1 MFSDGVEL
9 WRRIRQLDADSADR
23 HRRARTAAGIGIIT
37 FASAAV
43 ALVASIP
50 AHGITLVTAMLVTV
64 LVGQLLV
71 IHLGRTNR
79 PTAAGLVFTATV
91 VLVPVVAVA
100 LTHRIDTW
108 PLAVPATALVLT
120 FLLPL
125 RWTPLILTGGMAVLA
140 VLSWQA
146 ATFDSPPV
154 PLDQMLRDSAIIL
167 AATVAIAVYGATS
180 MVSAQRER
188 DRAHAAAQAATELA
202 TTDVLTGLRN
212 RRVEQREL
220 PLAVAHARGQGR
232 LLAVA
237 MIDLDGFKRVND
249 RLGHET
255 GDDVLRQV
263 SGTIAEVSRST
274 DTLVRHGGDEFLLA
288 MPCATAREAQI
299 LCERIRAHVAGLDWK
314 VDLRGVSA
322 PTVSIGIADSSESE
336 QWGDL
341 VSKADSRLLRA
352 KAAGRNRVIASDTD

>member
-43 ALVASIP
+43 ALVVSIP

-167 AATVAIAVYGATS
+167 G
-180 MVSAQRER
+180 RHRR
-188 DRAHAAAQAATELA
+188 DRR
-202 TTDVLTGLRN
+202 LR
-212 RRVEQREL
+212 RDK
-220 PLAVAHARGQGR
+220 H
-232 LLAVA
+232 
-237 MIDLDGFKRVND
+237 
-249 RLGHET
+249 
-255 GDDVLRQV
+255 
-263 SGTIAEVSRST
+263 
-274 DTLVRHGGDEFLLA
+274 
-288 MPCATAREAQI
+288 
-299 LCERIRAHVAGLDWK
+299 
-314 VDLRGVSA
+314 GVSA
-322 PTVSIGIADSSESE
+322 AGTGSGARRRPGRHQAGHHRRAHRAAQSS
-336 QWGDL
+336 G
-341 VSKADSRLLRA
+341 RA
-352 KAAGRNRVIASDTD
+352 ARVAVGGRAGPGPGSVAGRGHD